1 MTQFLKGFNFKNNS
15 FLSQDTC
22 NRTRESYDISVIIYD
37 QACARKDEDIV
48 DACTLKCNSLSR
60 DDLLP

>member
-1 MTQFLKGFNFKNNS
+1 MTQFLKGFNFKNN
-15 FLSQDTC
+15 FQDTC

>member
-15 FLSQDTC
+15 FLSYDTR

-37 QACARKDEDIV
+37 QACTRNDGDIV
-48 DACTLKCNSLSR
+48 DTCTLKCNSLSR